1 MILISFPK
9 KNEYIYRMKIFL
21 KNKKTDTSLFIVPEF
36 NYGQMQRWEGEER
49 LKYSLE
55 IDIHIFMEKFSKQF
69 SEFRENEILEDDCFD
84 LEVLIA
90 YKNAGRPT
98 LENLLNSNLSLLAN
112 LMIYHQYELL
122 HAIIN
127 TSSSVGKLLYSINSI
142 DKVEFTEHK
151 IHLEGICFKVD
162 RQ

>member
-1 MILISFPK
+1 
-9 KNEYIYRMKIFL
+9 MKIVL

-69 SEFRENEILEDDCFD
+69 LEFRENEILEDDCFD

-98 LENLLNSNLSLLAN
+98 LKQLFSSNLSLLAN
-112 LMIYHQYELL
+112 LIIYHQYEIL
-122 HAIIN
+122 HAIIG
-127 TSSSVGKLLYSINSI
+127 TSLVGKLFYSINSI
-142 DKVEFTEHK
+142 DKVEFTENK
-151 IHLEGICFKVD
+151 IYVEGICFKVD